1 MARAVIWAIG
11 GGKGG
16 VGKSMLSANIA
27 VGLAKLGKEVI
38 VVDTDLGGANLHSY
52 LGISTPES
60 TIYDFFLRRV
70 STLDELLM
78 DTSIDGLKILPGSNE
93 IVGMA
98 NPRYFTKLKF
108 MRHIQQL
115 QAEYILLDVGAG
127 TSYNTLDLFS
137 MADTGIVVTIPEKPA
152 IESAYGFIKASIYR
166 KLLTVFQK
174 DRKLYDLIDQAR
186 NPIND
191 LGIRNI
197 KELIEKASIASPDS
211 LDDLKATLGSID
223 LRIVVNFVQNSHEES
238 VGNKM
243 VEIVKKYLSITPE
256 YIGGIPFS
264 GKVRESLAKQTT
276 LLMEDSE
283 DEASAALVFA
293 TQKLTIP
300 RNSNAKPDEIDAQ
313 KKEAALEAEP
323 ESDENIN

>member
-1 MARAVIWAIG
+1 MAQSIIWAIG

-16 VGKSMLSANIA
+16 VGKSMFAANIA
-27 VGLAKLGKEVI
+27 VGLAKFGKKVI

-52 LGISTPES
+52 LGIETPKV
-60 TIYDFFLRRV
+60 TIYDFFLRKA
-70 STLDELLM
+70 STLDELLL

-115 QAEYILLDVGAG
+115 QADYVLLDVGAG
-127 TSYNTLDLFS
+127 TSYNTLDLFA

-174 DRKLYDLIDQAR
+174 DLKLHDLIDQAR
-186 NPIND
+186 NPVNEE
-191 LGIRNI
+191 GIRNVHELLQSA
-197 KELIEKASIASPDS
+197 KEISPES
-211 LDDLKATLGSID
+211 VAELESTLRAID
-223 LRIVVNFVQNSHEES
+223 LRIVVNFVQNNHE
-238 VGNKM
+238 GAIGPKM
-243 VEIVKKYLSITPE
+243 VELVKRHLSISPE
-256 YIGGIPFS
+256 YIGSIPFS
-264 GKVRESLAKQTT
+264 GKVRESLTKQTT

-293 TQKLTIP
+293 ARKLTVPQKSQDDSTVEELEKEEIIKP
-300 RNSNAKPDEIDAQ
+300 SVAESNSNK
-313 KKEAALEAEP
+313 
-323 ESDENIN
+323 

>member
-16 VGKSMLSANIA
+16 VGKSMFAANIA
-27 VGLAKLGKEVI
+27 VGLAKFGKNVI
-38 VVDTDLGGANLHSY
+38 VADTDLGGANLHSY
-52 LGISTPES
+52 LGIQTPEV
-60 TIYDFFLRRV
+60 TIYDFFLRRA

-78 DTSIDGLKILPGSNE
+78 DTSIEGLKILPGSNE

-115 QAEYILLDVGAG
+115 QADYILLDVGAG
-127 TSYNTLDLFS
+127 TSYNTLDLFA

-174 DRKLYDLIDQAR
+174 DLKLHDLIDQAR
-186 NPIND
+186 NPANEE
-191 LGIRNI
+191 GIRDVHELLLRAKEI
-197 KELIEKASIASPDS
+197 SPESAKELESAI
-211 LDDLKATLGSID
+211 GSID
-223 LRIVVNFVQNSHEES
+223 LRLVVNFVQNSNE
-238 VGNKM
+238 GTIGPKM
-243 VEIVKKYLSITPE
+243 VELVERYLAITPE
-256 YIGGIPFS
+256 YVGSIPFS

-276 LLMEDSE
+276 FLMEDSE

-293 TQKLTIP
+293 ARKLTIP
-300 RNSNAKPDEIDAQ
+300 KNSQGKLAVEESKLDEKIEPSAVESNS
-313 KKEAALEAEP
+313 KE
-323 ESDENIN
+323 

>member
-1 MARAVIWAIG
+1 MDRAIIWAVG

-16 VGKSMLSANIA
+16 VGKSMFAANIA
-27 VGLAKLGKEVI
+27 VGLAKFGKKVI

-52 LGISTPES
+52 LGIQTPEV

-70 STLDELLM
+70 VTLDEILM
-78 DTSIDGLKILPGSNE
+78 DTSIEGLQILPGSNE

-115 QAEYILLDVGAG
+115 QADYILLDVGAG
-127 TSYNTLDLFS
+127 TSYNTLDLFA

-166 KLLTVFQK
+166 KLLTLFQK
-174 DRKLYDLIDQAR
+174 DLKLHDLIDQAR
-186 NPIND
+186 NPINEA
-191 LGIRNI
+191 GIRNLHELMQKA
-197 KELIEKASIASPDS
+197 KEVAPDS
-211 LDDLKATLGSID
+211 AQDLEAAITSTD
-223 LRIVVNFVQNSHEES
+223 LRLVVNFVQNSNEDAI
-238 VGNKM
+238 GQKM
-243 VEIVKKYLSITPE
+243 VELVQRYLAITPE
-256 YIGGIPFS
+256 YIGSIPFS

-276 LLMEDSE
+276 LLMEDRE

-293 TQKLTIP
+293 ARKLTIP
-300 RNSNAKPDEIDAQ
+300 KGSQENLKIEESAT
-313 KKEAALEAEP
+313 KED
-323 ESDENIN
+323 DENSVVETDSKE